1 MLMSTKL
8 LLKLL
13 AAYCVFAAACDAG
26 AQNYPTHAVRI
37 ILPYPPGG
45 SLDALGRM
53 VFDRM
58 SQSLGQQFVIDYR
71 PGASG
76 SIGTELVARAA
87 PDGYTILLNTLP
99 FVVNPSLYKKLPYD
113 TVKDFAPVSLMASSP
128 FVLVVHPSV
137 PAKSVAE
144 FVALAKRQPGKLNYS
159 SAGIGTNL
167 HVAAELFKN
176 LTKTDIVHIAYKGGG
191 PALIA
196 IVGGEADLAFIGVQP
211 ALPHMQAGKLRAL
224 GITSAKRAPSLP
236 DLPAIGETVAGYDF
250 SSWWGMLAPAA
261 TPPAIVQTLSDAIAR
276 ASRTP
281 DVAKRFEQEGV
292 EIVAG
297 TPAQFAANIKSDIAR
312 WAKVIKDNKI
322 EPQ

>member
-1 MLMSTKL
+1 MLNKL
-8 LLKLL
+8 LLIPLVTVVSL
-13 AAYCVFAAACDAG
+13 FATDVIS
-26 AQNYPTHAVRI
+26 QPYPNHVVRI

-58 SQSLGQQFVIDYR
+58 SQTLGQQFVIDYR

-87 PDGYTILLNTLP
+87 PDGHTILLNTLP

-113 TVKDFAPVSLMASSP
+113 TVKDFAPVSLLASSP

-137 PAKSVAE
+137 PVKTVAE
-144 FVALAKRQPGKLNYS
+144 FIALAKQRPGKLNYS

-176 LTKTDIVHIAYKGGG
+176 LSKTDLLHVPYKGGG
-191 PALIA
+191 AALIA
-196 IVGGEADLAFIGVQP
+196 TVGGEADLSFIGVQP

-224 GITSAKRAPSLP
+224 GITGAKRAPSLP
-236 DLPAIGETVAGYDF
+236 ALPTIGETVPGYEF
-250 SSWWGMLAPAA
+250 SSWWGMLVPAA
-261 TPPAIVQTLSDAIAR
+261 TPPAIVQTLSDAIAKAMR
-276 ASRTP
+276 AP
-281 DVAKRFEQEGV
+281 DVAKRFEQDGV
-292 EIVAG
+292 DIVAS
-297 TPAQFAANIKSDIAR
+297 TPAEFAASIKSDIAR
-312 WAKVIKDNKI
+312 WAKVIRDNKI

>member
-1 MLMSTKL
+1 MFNKSLS
-8 LLKLL
+8 KLL
-13 AAYCVFAAACDAG
+13 AASFAFAFAGAAG
-26 AQNYPTHAVRI
+26 AQNYPNHVVRI

-45 SLDALGRM
+45 SFDALGRM

-58 SQSLGQQFVIDYR
+58 SQTLGQQFVIDYR

-76 SIGTELVARAA
+76 GIGTELVARAA
-87 PDGYTILLNTLP
+87 PDAYTLLLNTLP
-99 FVVNPSLYKKLPYD
+99 FVVNPSLYRKLPYD
-113 TVKDFAPVSLMASSP
+113 TAKDFAPVSLMATSP

-137 PAKSVAE
+137 PAKSVAQ
-144 FVALAKRQPGKLNYS
+144 FIALAKAQPGKLNYS

-176 LTKTDIVHIAYKGGG
+176 LTKTDIVHVPYKGGG
-191 PALIA
+191 AALIA
-196 IVGGEADLAFIGVQP
+196 VVGGEADLSFIGVQP

-236 DLPAIGETVAGYDF
+236 DLPAISETVPGYDF

-261 TPPAIVQTLSDAIAR
+261 TPPAVVTAISDAIAK
-276 ASRTP
+276 ASRAP
-281 DVAKRFEQEGV
+281 EVARRFEQDGV
-292 EIVAG
+292 DIVAG
-297 TPAQFAANIKSDIAR
+297 SPAQFAAQIKSDLAR
-312 WAKVIKDNKI
+312 WAKVVKENRI

>member
-1 MLMSTKL
+1 
-8 LLKLL
+8 
-13 AAYCVFAAACDAG
+13 
-26 AQNYPTHAVRI
+26 VRI

-58 SQSLGQQFVIDYR
+58 SQALGQQFVIDYR

-76 SIGTELVARAA
+76 SIGTEIVARAA
-87 PDGYTILLNTLP
+87 PDGHTLLLNTLP

-113 TVKDFAPVSLMASSP
+113 TVKDFAPVSLMATSP

-137 PAKSVAE
+137 PARSVKE
-144 FVALAKRQPGKLNYS
+144 FVALAKAQPGKLNYS

-176 LTKTDIVHIAYKGGG
+176 LTKTEIVHVPYKGGG

-196 IVGGEADLAFIGVQP
+196 VVGGEADLSFIGVQP

-261 TPPAIVQTLSDAIAR
+261 TPPAIVQTLSDAIAK
-276 ASRTP
+276 ASRAP
-281 DVAKRFEQEGV
+281 EVAKRFEQDGV
-292 EIVAG
+292 EVVAG
-297 TPAQFAANIKSDIAR
+297 APAQFGAIIKSDIAR
-312 WAKVIKDNKI
+312 WAKVIKENKI

>member
-1 MLMSTKL
+1 MQMKILSKL
-8 LLKLL
+8 F
-13 AAYCVFAAACDAG
+13 AAGCVFAVVFNAS
-26 AQNYPTHAVRI
+26 AQSYPNHVVRI

-45 SLDALGRM
+45 SMDALGRM
-53 VFDRM
+53 VFDRL

-76 SIGTELVARAA
+76 GIGTEVVARAA
-87 PDGYTILLNTLP
+87 PDGHTLLLNTLP

-113 TVKDFAPVSLMASSP
+113 TVKDFAPVSLLATSP

-137 PAKSVAE
+137 PATTVAQ

-176 LTKTDIVHIAYKGGG
+176 LTKIDILHVPYKGGG
-191 PALIA
+191 AALIA
-196 IVGGEADLAFIGVQP
+196 TVGGEADLSFIGVQP
-211 ALPHMQAGKLRAL
+211 AFPHMQSGKLRAL

-236 DLPAIGETVAGYDF
+236 ALPTIGETVAGYEF
-250 SSWWGMLAPAA
+250 SSWWGLLAPAA
-261 TPPAIVQTLSDAIAR
+261 TPPAVVQLLSEAIAKAVR
-276 ASRTP
+276 AP
-281 DVAKRFEQEGV
+281 EIAKRFEQDGV
-292 EIVAG
+292 EAVAG
-297 TPAQFAANIKSDIAR
+297 TPAQFGESIKSDIAR
-312 WAKVIKDNKI
+312 WAKVIRDNKI